1 MTISKWSVFVGAAA
15 VCCALAVQ
23 AQDSPP
29 LGDVARQSRQQKQQQ
44 DAQSSPNPPSD
55 PAQGQQTGDNP
66 SAANPAKSPHVITN
80 DELPEQHTSKSV
92 PTQHSSNSAPS
103 LKEVKHP
110 AEYFRTQAL
119 QLKTAIVSLQKRIDI
134 VTHSIYYAGGN
145 YETNVVWNERQ
156 RQKQLQV
163 ETMKG
168 QLADLQNRLETLQE
182 TARRQ
187 GYGNSV
193 YDP

>member
-1 MTISKWSVFVGAAA
+1 MAISKWVVFVGAAA
-15 VCCALAVQ
+15 ICCVLG
-23 AQDSPP
+23 AQGQDPP
-29 LGDVARQSRQQKQQQ
+29 SLGDVARQSRQQKQQQ
-44 DAQSSPNPPSD
+44 DAQSSQNSPSD
-55 PAQGQQTGDNP
+55 SSQGQQTAGNP
-66 SAANPAKSPHVITN
+66 PAANPAKSTHVITN
-80 DELPEQHTSKSV
+80 DELPEHTSKPS
-92 PTQHSSNSAPS
+92 PIQPSSSSAPGAR
-103 LKEVKHP
+103 EVKHP
-110 AEYFRTQAL
+110 AEYFRTLAL

-145 YETNVVWNERQ
+145 YETNTVWNERQ

-163 ETMKG
+163 ESMKG

>member
-1 MTISKWSVFVGAAA
+1 MAVSKLSA
-15 VCCALAVQ
+15 VVLAVFCSCMLSAQ
-23 AQDSPP
+23 EQDSPP
-29 LGDVARQSRQQKQQQ
+29 LGDVARQSRQQTQQPS
-44 DAQSSPNPPSD
+44 AQSGSNSQ
-55 PAQGQQTGDNP
+55 ASSQGQPTGGNL
-66 SAANPAKSPHVITN
+66 PAKPTHVITN
-80 DELPEQHTSKSV
+80 DELPEHTSNPSPALKRAT
-92 PTQHSSNSAPS
+92 PAPQIR
-103 LKEVKHP
+103 EVKHP

-119 QLKTAIVSLQKRIDI
+119 QLKTAIASLQKRIEI
-134 VTHSIYYAGGN
+134 VNSSIYYAGGN

-156 RQKQLQV
+156 RQKQLQL

-168 QLADLQNRLETLQE
+168 QLAELQNKLETLQE